1 MLLPVTPLALLGL
14 GWHALVVQPLKRL
27 RARGS
32 GLERFSAAYA
42 SDGLRP
48 TTAAERAT
56 LGAASRCIGCGLCED
71 GQRPAEDPG
80 MAPALAALGR
90 PAAFRLAGRRSADA
104 ALDRPLLDAW
114 AARPAPPHRC
124 PTGVPLD
131 RVTEALRRRPVV
143 PVAPAAPPG

>member
-1 MLLPVTPLALLGL
+1 MLFLVTPLALLGL

-32 GLERFSAAYA
+32 GLARFSAAYA

-48 TTAAERAT
+48 TPEGERAT
-56 LGAASRCIGCGLCED
+56 HGAASRCIGCGLCDD
-71 GQRPAEDPG
+71 GQRLAGDPE
-80 MAPALAALGR
+80 MAPALLALGR

-104 ALDRPLLDAW
+104 ALDRALLDAW

-131 RVTEALRRRPVV
+131 RVIEALRLR